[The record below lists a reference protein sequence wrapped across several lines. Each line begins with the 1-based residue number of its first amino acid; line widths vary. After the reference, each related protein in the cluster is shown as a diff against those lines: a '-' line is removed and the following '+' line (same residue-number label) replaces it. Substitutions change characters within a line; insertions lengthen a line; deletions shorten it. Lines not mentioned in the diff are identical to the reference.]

1 MATGVR
7 WQHANSMR
15 ILIAGDVPEIRDIF
29 VEMLRESGHEVAA
42 VADYETAVGLVENG
56 TWDLLIA
63 DIVVEQE

>member
-1 MATGVR
+1 
-7 WQHANSMR
+7 MR
-15 ILIAGDVPEIRDIF
+15 ILIAEGVPEIRDIF

-42 VADYETAVGLVENG
+42 VADYETATGFVEKG